1 MFRYQQNSTTVS
13 SRGVRFDAVVQDERL
28 IGKRE
33 GIKEGARNMIMEL
46 KANNADNSFIL
57 RVVKNAFKERLSDE
71 ETNELIKDIESKQVY
86 ERFRDTTFLI

>member
-33 GIKEGARNMIMEL
+33 GIKEGARNMIIAL
-46 KANNADNSFIL
+46 KANNADNSFI
-57 RVVKNAFKERLSDE
+57 
-71 ETNELIKDIESKQVY
+71 
-86 ERFRDTTFLI
+86 